1 MLSPTETVQRAY
13 YDGVAA
19 RWDLDAY
26 YWMYKEKRER
36 QILLAVE
43 ILRAQFSDRSWHR
56 IAQWGGGDA
65 LQCEAFARAGCR
77 CVSFDISRAMLR
89 VGQRL
94 AAQHDYGSS
103 LQWVQ
108 GTAEGTAPFRDAAFD
123 VNMALS
129 CLNHI
134 HPDRW
139 EVYLRERVRVTAPGG
154 LVFDV
159 VPNLENR
166 ALYESRRFHGLRQPG
181 HEQEWLRF
189 VTRDNVCALYAP
201 WLDTVVAERYDR
213 VRDESRSV
221 SVPEIV
227 LKKLTGRRSRRYPN
241 WFYSRVFGWLAR
253 FDDAGLPLPGLLWAE
268 PKWLLVAGRVP
279 G

>member
-43 ILRAQFSDRSWHR
+43 ILRAQFPDRSWHR

-166 ALYESRRFHGLRQPG
+166 AQAMKAAAFMA
-181 HEQEWLRF
+181 
-189 VTRDNVCALYAP
+189 CANP
-201 WLDTVVAERYDR
+201 DM
-213 VRDESRSV
+213 SRSGFD
-221 SVPEIV
+221 S
-227 LKKLTGRRSRRYPN
+227 
-241 WFYSRVFGWLAR
+241 SRVTMSAR
-253 FDDAGLPLPGLLWAE
+253 SMHRGSIPLWPSAMIGSATNRDL
-268 PKWLLVAGRVP
+268 
-279 G
+279 